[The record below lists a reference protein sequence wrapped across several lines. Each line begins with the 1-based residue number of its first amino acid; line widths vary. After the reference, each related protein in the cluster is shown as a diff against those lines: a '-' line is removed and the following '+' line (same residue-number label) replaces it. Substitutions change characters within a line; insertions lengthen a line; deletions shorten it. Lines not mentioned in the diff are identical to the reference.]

1 MLDSVDNAKSPK
13 DARILSFGLKGDVG
27 TAKKFSKAAFASGV
41 KPYLF
46 LFFTLIS
53 NQMVHDWYYI

>member
-41 KPYLF
+41 NFSKSIYF
-46 LFFTLIS
+46 YFS
-53 NQMVHDWYYI
+53 H